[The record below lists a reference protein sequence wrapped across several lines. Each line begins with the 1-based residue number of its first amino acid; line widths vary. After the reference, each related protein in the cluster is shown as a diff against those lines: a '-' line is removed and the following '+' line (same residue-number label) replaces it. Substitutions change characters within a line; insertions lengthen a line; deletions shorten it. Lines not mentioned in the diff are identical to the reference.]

1 MIGGAR
7 VTLDDEMFG
16 GAPNW
21 VVRHSAGQVVFDEGD
36 PASIMYRVESGCV
49 RLQVNG
55 AEGARQ
61 IISFLFKGDLFG
73 YSVDDHKISAE
84 AVTETLLR
92 CWKISSVLTLGTRA
106 PEVLVSLIKAADSRV
121 GEIAHHLANVT
132 HLSATDR
139 IRWFLS
145 GLVNCN
151 GLQRSNGR
159 LDLPMTK
166 RDVADYLGLS
176 AETLSRAL
184 NDLETEGFVK
194 RDGKRG
200 LRLRGQSLQLKIQS
214 EAELELR
221 SDGSG
226 YAK

>member
-1 MIGGAR
+1 
-7 VTLDDEMFG
+7 MFA

-21 VVRHSAGQVVFDEGD
+21 VIRHSAGQVVFDEGD
-36 PASIMYRVESGCV
+36 PACFMYRVEAGCI

-55 AEGARQ
+55 AQGARQ

-73 YSVDDHKISAE
+73 YGVEDRRISAE
-84 AVTETLLR
+84 AVTETVLR
-92 CWKISSVLTLGTRA
+92 CWKISSVLALGARA
-106 PEVLVSLIKAADSRV
+106 PEVLISLLKASDSRV
-121 GEIAHHLANVT
+121 GEIAHHLAKVT

-145 GLVNCN
+145 GLLNCQ
-151 GLQRSNGR
+151 GLQKPDGR
-159 LDLPMTK
+159 LELPMTK

-184 NDLETEGFVK
+184 NDLEMEGFVQ

-200 LRLRGQSLQLKIQS
+200 LRLYGQSLELKVRS
-214 EAELELR
+214 HAELVLR
-221 SDGSG
+221 SDGSAG
-226 YAK
+226 QAE

>member
-1 MIGGAR
+1 VFLTSGDQ
-7 VTLDDEMFG
+7 VFG

-21 VVRHSAGQVVFDEGD
+21 VVRYSAGQVVFDEGD
-36 PASIMYRVESGCV
+36 PASVMYRVESGCI

-55 AEGARQ
+55 VDGARQ
-61 IISFLFKGDLFG
+61 IISFLFNGDLFG
-73 YSVDDHKISAE
+73 YGVEDRKISAE
-84 AVTETLLR
+84 AVTETVLR
-92 CWKISSVLTLGTRA
+92 CWKISTVLTLGART
-106 PEVLVSLIKAADSRV
+106 PEVLISLIKAADSRV
-121 GEIAHHLANVT
+121 SEIAHHLANVA
-132 HLSATDR
+132 HLSAADR

-145 GLVNCN
+145 GLVNCH
-151 GLQRSNGR
+151 GLHRSNGR

-184 NDLETEGFVK
+184 NDLETEGFVQ

-200 LRLRGQSLQLKIQS
+200 LRLRGQSLELKVRS

-221 SDGSG
+221 YDGS
-226 YAK
+226 ADSRN

>member
-1 MIGGAR
+1 M
-7 VTLDDEMFG
+7 TLEEDMFG

-36 PASIMYRVESGCV
+36 PATMMYRVESGCI

-55 AEGARQ
+55 TEGARQ

-73 YSVDDHKISAE
+73 YGVEDRKISAE
-84 AVTETLLR
+84 AVTETVLR
-92 CWKISSVLTLGTRA
+92 CWKISSVLTLGTRT
-106 PEVLVSLIKAADSRV
+106 PEVLISLIKAADHRV
-121 GEIAHHLANVT
+121 GEIAHHLANVA

-145 GLVNCN
+145 GLVSCH
-151 GLQRSNGR
+151 GLPKSNGR
-159 LDLPMTK
+159 LDLPMSK

-184 NDLETEGFVK
+184 NDLETDGFVQ

-200 LRLRGQSLQLKIQS
+200 FRLQGQSLELKVRS
-214 EAELELR
+214 EAELGLR
-221 SDGSG
+221 RDGS
-226 YAK
+226 ASPSK

>member
-1 MIGGAR
+1 M
-7 VTLDDEMFG
+7 TLDDEMFA

-21 VVRHSAGQVVFDEGD
+21 VVRHAAGQVVFDEGD
-36 PASIMYRVESGCV
+36 PACFMYRIESGCI

-73 YSVDDHKISAE
+73 YGVEDRKISAE
-84 AVTETLLR
+84 AVAETVLR
-92 CWKISSVLTLGTRA
+92 CWKISSVLTLGARA
-106 PEVLVSLIKAADSRV
+106 PKVLISLIKAADSRV
-121 GEIAHHLANVT
+121 GEIAHHLAKVT

-145 GLVNCN
+145 GLLNCQ
-151 GLQRSNGR
+151 GLQKPNGR
-159 LDLPMTK
+159 LELPMAK

-184 NDLETEGFVK
+184 NDLETEGFVQ
-194 RDGKRG
+194 RNGKRG
-200 LRLRGQSLQLKIQS
+200 LRLYGESLQLKVRS
-214 EAELELR
+214 RAELELR
-221 SDGSG
+221 SDGSAG
-226 YAK
+226 